1 MNTLLLS
8 AAASGQFGTPDAT
21 EISGDAGTSQRD
33 GASTAG
39 FSDELKKLT
48 SAQPHDL
55 NKVGVAT
62 EDEHQLISSSALAQ
76 LSTGKKLPDQG
87 ESLPQLEEVP
97 LEGIS
102 GEKEQPGL
110 ENQLVNALMLPL
122 ENTPGLTVDQVHV
135 FDNPDT
141 VQASASVP
149 VENDTAVLGHGQ
161 VKAEVFVPVMP
172 ANMPV
177 NELAT
182 AVAAAP
188 TNEPPANRA
197 MSQNT
202 LDVLGRPQ
210 DVASPG
216 IPVAK
221 AGNLVNSGGGELR
234 FDAAQ
239 LAMTASKP
247 VATGSALNTTG
258 AETNLV
264 TGPTQSKLTVG
275 EKETVI
281 AGLVVQPDGEL
292 KDASRID
299 TKGLSLF
306 AGLNSSAVSS
316 SPGATTAVQPAQ
328 SAVPT
333 LPLASGAAFGTQ
345 GWSDAVANRVMWL
358 TDNRMMTA
366 ELRLDPPDLGPLQ
379 VKISIN
385 EGQAQVSFISQ
396 SSDVR
401 GAIDQSLARLR
412 ELFNER
418 NVELI
423 NVDIS
428 DHSSGKNAERE
439 SSFGASRTDSDV
451 VSNSSFDENES
462 IVDQAEPYDSSLQ
475 PIGMV
480 DYYV

>member
-110 ENQLVNALMLPL
+110 ENQLVNALMLPS
-122 ENTPGLTVDQVHV
+122 ENTPGVTVDQVHV

-141 VQASASVP
+141 VKASASVSVSVS
-149 VENDTAVLGHGQ
+149 VENDTAVLDQGQ

-172 ANMPV
+172 AN
-177 NELAT
+177 ELA
-182 AVAAAP
+182 AVAATP
-188 TNEPPANRA
+188 INEIPANRA
-197 MSQNT
+197 TLQNT
-202 LDVLGRPQ
+202 LDASGRPQ
-210 DVASPG
+210 DVAFPG
-216 IPVAK
+216 IPGVK
-221 AGNLVNSGGGELR
+221 AGNLVNNGGGELR

-239 LAMTASKP
+239 LAMTASRP

-264 TGPTQSKLTVG
+264 AGSTQSKLTVG

-281 AGLVVQPDGEL
+281 AGMVVQPDGEL
-292 KDASRID
+292 KDASKTD
-299 TKGLSLF
+299 TKGMLLF
-306 AGLNSSAVSS
+306 AGLNTSAVSN
-316 SPGATTAVQPAQ
+316 PAGATTAVQTAQ

-385 EGQAQVSFISQ
+385 EGQAQVSFVSQ

-439 SSFGASRTDSDV
+439 NSFGASRTDSDV

-462 IVDQAEPYDSSLQ
+462 VVDQAEPYESSLQ